1 MDAKTTIKARL
12 PSRHVTEGPA
22 RAPHRSCGRAIA
34 AVFKKTLYSADSK
47 RGGRYVAKELFE
59 VGGIPLLRNARLDH
73 GSLHGGGM
81 IVTEQTL
88 AKNLEYGAVTH
99 PGGKAEKISHADA

>member
-12 PSRHVTEGPA
+12 PRRPVTEGPA

-47 RGGRYVAKELFE
+47 RRGRYVAKELFE
-59 VGGIPLLRNARLDH
+59 VGGIPLLRNALLDH

-81 IVTEQTL
+81 IVTEQTQ
-88 AKNLEYGAVTH
+88 NLKYGAVTH